1 MRARIRHA
9 LAAVAIIAAAAVTVA
24 AAPAVGALPALAA
37 APSRAQRVL
46 ATEADGG
53 DASWAPVPLPASG
66 ASAAA
71 ALLPSLRTPSP
82 ALPQRLVVFKTP
94 TSGSTWLADVL
105 ARQPG
110 MRWFVR
116 EAHAA
121 CLRADET
128 AALRGTR
135 QARTQTGVSQLRG
148 GSGSALLHKGTADA
162 LFARLGVSLQQP
174 GACVARRHGPNGA
187 HGAQGAGEGAVRS
200 DEAVMSALRRPAG
213 CPRACASGEAA
224 SLGAPFAGAVGMSV
238 NRRHVPT
245 LSDGQWMTLLAHTAP
260 PNATRVLLWRR
271 SNVLKWAISKE
282 RTKALR
288 KACGGRHN
296 LRRGEA
302 AAAAC
307 ARSAPH
313 NITVDPKELINAA
326 YALQEDAEEEAGWVR
341 RVSPPG
347 TLMEVRAAAAAGP
360 ALAPLARAF
369 AVECC
374 RALTPAQ
381 LSYEALQS
389 QPSAS
394 LRAVRAHVGLAPL
407 GAGADGAESEWL
419 KLTSD
424 DLHHALRNFDEV
436 EAVMREG
443 RHDCLLQMLHD
454 VVPVERHAQ
463 CSRPSSSPSRRQV
476 A

>member
-1 MRARIRHA
+1 
-9 LAAVAIIAAAAVTVA
+9 
-24 AAPAVGALPALAA
+24 
-37 APSRAQRVL
+37 
-46 ATEADGG
+46 
-53 DASWAPVPLPASG
+53 
-66 ASAAA
+66 
-71 ALLPSLRTPSP
+71 
-82 ALPQRLVVFKTP
+82 
-94 TSGSTWLADVL
+94 
-105 ARQPG
+105 
-110 MRWFVR
+110 
-116 EAHAA
+116 
-121 CLRADET
+121 
-128 AALRGTR
+128 
-135 QARTQTGVSQLRG
+135 
-148 GSGSALLHKGTADA
+148 
-162 LFARLGVSLQQP
+162 
-174 GACVARRHGPNGA
+174 
-187 HGAQGAGEGAVRS
+187 
-200 DEAVMSALRRPAG
+200 MSALRRPAG

-347 TLMEVRAAAAAGP
+347 TLME
-360 ALAPLARAF
+360 
-369 AVECC
+369 
-374 RALTPAQ
+374 